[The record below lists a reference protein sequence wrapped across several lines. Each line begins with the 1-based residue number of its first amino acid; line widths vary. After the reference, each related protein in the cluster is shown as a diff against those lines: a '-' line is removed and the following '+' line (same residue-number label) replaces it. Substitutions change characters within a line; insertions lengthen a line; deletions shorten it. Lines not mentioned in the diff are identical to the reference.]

1 MKKISEL
8 LESKLAGEAREHSS
22 LAKTWHHAVGDTVAA
37 IAMPVKIDGAC
48 LIVGVSDNMWLS
60 ELSHMKDDI
69 LENLA
74 EKGLNVDDVRFV
86 FRQAPKRKQKP
97 VFSPRMLTDKE
108 ERTVKNMCSII
119 KEERLRESAE
129 KAMRAYFGKYS
140 YDDFIGR

>member
-86 FRQAPKRKQKP
+86 FR
-97 VFSPRMLTDKE
+97 TG
-108 ERTVKNMCSII
+108 
-119 KEERLRESAE
+119 AE
-129 KAMRAYFGKYS
+129 KEAETCFFAPYAHRQRGKNSKEYVLRNKR
-140 YDDFIGR
+140 GAPP